1 MEEIKEN
8 YIKQLESSSEQVLAT
23 KKNKRKSSPH
33 FLIIYRKLEY
43 VMSIF
48 NTFITNIGFGGIGEE
63 LKTKPS
69 VLSVETFLRQTTKEV
84 LEPMVRLVSKGIS
97 RAVSVYIFSVLNFVW
112 SLPDAG
118 NVSRKFFS
126 KTGVDVSRGK
136 LSIQRRG
143 KLRGDCI
150 RSRLASA
157 CIR

>member
-23 KKNKRKSSPH
+23 KKNKRKSH

-143 KLRGDCI
+143 KLRSDCI

>member
-33 FLIIYRKLEY
+33 FFIIYRKLEF

-69 VLSVETFLRQTTKEV
+69 VLSIEKFLRQTTKEV
-84 LEPMVRLVSKGIS
+84 LEPMARLVSKGIRS
-97 RAVSVYIFSVLNFVW
+97 AVSAYIFSV
-112 SLPDAG
+112 
-118 NVSRKFFS
+118 
-126 KTGVDVSRGK
+126 
-136 LSIQRRG
+136 
-143 KLRGDCI
+143 
-150 RSRLASA
+150 
-157 CIR
+157 